1 MIMLTELAV
10 TFLSML
16 DAAELLAE
24 LVVEEVAL
32 EEVELVVVCAELV
45 AFATVLLARDCDVL
59 NVAAWAACLV
69 VDAACVA
76 AAYIHPSRVLTCQL
90 CNHSPLIGG
99 TTYRFGSSSSSSAQ
113 TLGRRHTTQLLGT
126 ILVQAGIETLVH
138 GGVAL
143 RRHFSSSMGS
153 SIQVKGMAGSRREC
167 PKT

>member
-1 MIMLTELAV
+1 MLVEWTVDLEAVEVVLDLAAEEEDWEELAV

-76 AAYIHPSRVLTCQL
+76 AADLE
-90 CNHSPLIGG
+90 
-99 TTYRFGSSSSSSAQ
+99 A
-113 TLGRRHTTQLLGT
+113 
-126 ILVQAGIETLVH
+126 AAAA
-138 GGVAL
+138 AL
-143 RRHFSSSMGS
+143 RLWAAAILLNCWGLYSF
-153 SIQVKGMAGSRREC
+153 KLA
-167 PKT
+167 

>member
-90 CNHSPLIGG
+90 CNHSPL
-99 TTYRFGSSSSSSAQ
+99 
-113 TLGRRHTTQLLGT
+113 GRRYHVPIWKQQQQQRSDSGPPPYYSTVGDYTRSSWHRN
-126 ILVQAGIETLVH
+126 ACP
-138 GGVAL
+138 
-143 RRHFSSSMGS
+143 RRHRSQTSL
-153 SIQVKGMAGSRREC
+153 Q
-167 PKT
+167 